1 VTIVGV
7 DIVEVNRVVV
17 SAHLLRDRVQ
27 RMEYLYRE
35 FACGLVVKC

>member
-7 DIVEVNRVVV
+7 DILEVNRVV

-35 FACGLVVKC
+35 FACSLVVKY